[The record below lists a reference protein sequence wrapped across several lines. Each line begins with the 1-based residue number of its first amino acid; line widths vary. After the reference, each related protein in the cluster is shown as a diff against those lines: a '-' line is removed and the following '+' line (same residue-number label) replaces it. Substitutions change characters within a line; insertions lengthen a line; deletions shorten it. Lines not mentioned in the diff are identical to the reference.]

1 MNTENADLRTL
12 KKMIMTMTQ
21 TMHIIGGEMTGTWRR
36 STDMYDHCMNDI
48 FEQCFHD
55 CPNCPQNGLKSG
67 LYLDENDRIYDDE
80 DEGDDLYYGD

>member
-1 MNTENADLRTL
+1 M
-12 KKMIMTMTQ
+12 
-21 TMHIIGGEMTGTWRR
+21 
-36 STDMYDHCMNDI
+36 SDHCMNDI

-55 CPNCPQNGLKSG
+55 CPNCPQA